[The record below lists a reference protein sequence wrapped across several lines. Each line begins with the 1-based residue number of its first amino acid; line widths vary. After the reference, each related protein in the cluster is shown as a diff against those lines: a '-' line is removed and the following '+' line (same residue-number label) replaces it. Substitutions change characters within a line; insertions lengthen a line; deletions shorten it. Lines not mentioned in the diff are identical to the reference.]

1 MGERAG
7 GVLPEQTLMRLSIE
21 HRTTYRFSTPQA
33 RLVQMLRV
41 TPANSHD
48 QTVASWRL
56 DIDCDARLREGRDGF
71 GNRVTMLYVDGPVD
85 QIEIAVVGEVVT
97 SHSGGVLHGVSE
109 ALPPALFLRSTP
121 ATPRDEDVAA
131 FARAQ
136 DGDGSLL
143 GRLHALN
150 AALHERFAIDLSRP
164 EPGLD
169 AGRAFARKV
178 ATPRDL
184 AHIFAVAAR
193 SLGAPARYVSGY
205 SVADF
210 LGSHRPTPHGWAEA
224 HVAGIGWIG
233 FDPCTARSP
242 EEDYVRVA
250 IGLDAAGAAPV
261 AGSRLGTGDEEL
273 DVDVQVLREE

>member
-1 MGERAG
+1 
-7 GVLPEQTLMRLSIE
+7 MRLSIE
-21 HRTTYRFSTPQA
+21 HRTTYRFTTPQA

-56 DIDCDARLREGRDGF
+56 DIDCDARLRDARDGF
-71 GNRVTMLYVDGPVD
+71 GNRVTMLYVEGPIDG
-85 QIEIAVVGEVVT
+85 IEIAVVGEVVT
-97 SHSGGVLHGVSE
+97 SHSDGVLHGVVE
-109 ALPPALFLRSTP
+109 PLPPALFLRATP
-121 ATPRDEDVAA
+121 ATAPDQAIA
-131 FARAQ
+131 SFAHNQ
-136 DGDGSLL
+136 TGDGTLL

-150 AALHERFAIDLSRP
+150 EALHARFAVDLSRP
-164 EPGLD
+164 EPGLG
-169 AGRAFARKV
+169 AGAAFGRDR

-184 AHIFAVAAR
+184 AHVFAVGAR
-193 SLGAPARYVSGY
+193 SLGAPARYVTGY

-224 HVAGIGWIG
+224 HVEGIGWIG
-233 FDPCTARSP
+233 FDPCTGRSP

-261 AGSRLGTGDEEL
+261 AGSRLGSGEEEL

>member
-1 MGERAG
+1 
-7 GVLPEQTLMRLSIE
+7 MRLSIE

-33 RLVQMLRV
+33 RVVQMLRV

-56 DIDCDARLREGRDGF
+56 DIDRDARLRDGRDGF
-71 GNRVTMLYVDGPVD
+71 GNRVTMLYVEGPLD
-85 QIEIAVVGEVVT
+85 EIEIAVVGEVVT
-97 SHSGGVLHGVSE
+97 SHSDGVLHGVAE
-109 ALPPALFLRSTP
+109 ALPPALFLRATP
-121 ATPRDEDVAA
+121 ATPQDEAIAA
-131 FARAQ
+131 FAREQ
-136 DGDGSLL
+136 ESDGSLL
-143 GRLHALN
+143 GQLHALN
-150 AALHERFAIDLSRP
+150 AGLHERFAVDLRRP

-169 AGRAFARKV
+169 AGQAFARET

-184 AHIFAVAAR
+184 AHVFAVGAR

-224 HVAGIGWIG
+224 HVEGIGWIG

-261 AGSRLGTGDEEL
+261 AGSRLGHGEEEL
-273 DVDVQVLREE
+273 DVDVQVLRED

>member
-7 GVLPEQTLMRLSIE
+7 AVLPEQVLMRLSIE

-121 ATPRDEDVAA
+121 PPLATRMSRRSL
-131 FARAQ
+131 ARRTATVRCWA
-136 DGDGSLL
+136 GCTRSTRRCTSGSRSTCR
-143 GRLHALN
+143 GP
-150 AALHERFAIDLSRP
+150 SRGSMP
-164 EPGLD
+164 
-169 AGRAFARKV
+169 AGRSRARWRRRV
-178 ATPRDL
+178 ILRTSSRWPP
-184 AHIFAVAAR
+184 AR
-193 SLGAPARYVSGY
+193 SARRPATSR
-205 SVADF
+205 A
-210 LGSHRPTPHGWAEA
+210 
-224 HVAGIGWIG
+224 
-233 FDPCTARSP
+233 TASP
-242 EEDYVRVA
+242 
-250 IGLDAAGAAPV
+250 I
-261 AGSRLGTGDEEL
+261 S
-273 DVDVQVLREE
+273 